1 MHCHKN
7 ASWRWCSNSSAP
19 SGWSMDTTQ
28 SRGQGDFH
36 AIKWRDLKRIWSKS
50 ANHGLAA
57 NPKTRPTNLASWNT
71 RNQSSLPRT
80 RLISCEEPPSSH
92 KTLVTLPMDMQRLV
106 AHLHVLSCSKCKMLI
121 MIMMLAWF
129 EMTCQH
135 KTGLKLVF
143 YKKKYQPSTRGHD
156 RNEWEEID
164 GNEDYFIVSLSGVVQ
179 FSWNSWGYDGS
190 AQVAHEA
197 YRIAQ
202 AEPQMQSD
210 QQQCIYRA
218 LLDFGYFINQAG
230 ENAPWLA
237 SEAMRVASEAASAAA
252 SRFWETA
259 TWAVRRWSLRCFS
272 PLSPASC

>member
-1 MHCHKN
+1 MEFVMHCHKN

-71 RNQSSLPRT
+71 RNQWSLPRT

-179 FSWNSWGYDGS
+179 FSWIL
-190 AQVAHEA
+190 EA
-197 YRIAQ
+197 T
-202 AEPQMQSD
+202 MD
-210 QQQCIYRA
+210 QHR
-218 LLDFGYFINQAG
+218 LH
-230 ENAPWLA
+230 
-237 SEAMRVASEAASAAA
+237 MRHIG
-252 SRFWETA
+252 WHKLN
-259 TWAVRRWSLRCFS
+259 LRCNQIS
-272 PLSPASC
+272 SSASTVLCLILDTS